1 MKTVILPLLKT
12 DLSKNNK
19 GRKNNL
25 PTMIDFRVV
34 FCIFALLNR
43 LKMTRSTPMWS
54 FMYQIRG

>member
-25 PTMIDFRVV
+25 PTMIARQGV
-34 FCIFALLNR
+34 FTIDPFAMR
-43 LKMTRSTPMWS
+43 
-54 FMYQIRG
+54 